1 MFPLIGLLGG
11 LFLLGGGFAVHSATQ
26 EQIKACTPD
35 AYRLCGDKIP
45 SVSEVTACMEKNTAK
60 LSPECRAT
68 IQLDRTITVG
78 PRSKTLPKVQVGPA
92 GPHTLPAKV
101 AKVVPLPTPAPAPI
115 VIPEA
120 PVAPVVIAAP
130 TPATPD
136 EPSTPF
142 WLMGIYA
149 LLLGAALTLIAKGA
163 HAVYLG
169 YKQQKAA
176 QS

>member
-35 AYRLCGDKIP
+35 AFRLCGDKIP
-45 SVSEVTACMEKNTAK
+45 SVSEVTACMTKNTAK
-60 LSPECRAT
+60 LSPECKAT
-68 IQLDRTITVG
+68 IPMDRTITVG
-78 PRSKTLPKVQVGPA
+78 PRSKTLPKV
-92 GPHTLPAKV
+92 HTLPSKV
-101 AKVVPLPTPAPAPI
+101 AKVVPSPTPAPMPEPV

-120 PVAPVVIAAP
+120 PVAPVVIAEP
-130 TPATPD
+130 SPATP

-142 WLMGIYA
+142 WLVGIYA
-149 LLLGAALTLIAKGA
+149 LLLGAAVTLITKGV
-163 HAVYLG
+163 HSVYLG
-169 YKQQKAA
+169 YKSQKVT